1 MKKKAEGDDPGSAL
15 ASGQTREQRRRG
27 AAPRHIIVGKEE
39 SMKRLVI
46 VLVLLFA
53 LFTVLRV
60 SAAPVSLSQFANDR
74 NNIGVGLGL
83 LELVDKDKQA
93 YDVFPLHV
101 YIRSGDRSV
110 FLLFNLLTIV
120 FKSGVNYSKPISVT
134 SVYSGD
140 IVSVGGEVYVR
151 GRVNGDIWAFNADVV
166 LSPGST
172 VTGNVI
178 TLGGRVVSSSSVNIA
193 GTKLVAS
200 NLQFPLMGV
209 VISPQTGSVLQ
220 IFGFELFSILFFVI
234 ILFLYSMFGKN
245 HLASLAGSVTADWK
259 GSLLFTLLVL
269 IVIPLIIILLIASKA
284 GLFIVPF
291 FLIFLLASGYAG
303 YTAVAVRIGRIVM
316 RGEGGSPAQL
326 FFAGC
331 VGFVLIHGLTI
342 VGLLLSLFTLNFFKV
357 LAAIFLTLGAIVSYV
372 SFVYG
377 LGITLSRLKT
387 ATA

>member
-1 MKKKAEGDDPGSAL
+1 
-15 ASGQTREQRRRG
+15 
-27 AAPRHIIVGKEE
+27 
-39 SMKRLVI
+39 MKRLVI

-140 IVSVGGEVYVR
+140 IVSVGGEVFVR

-172 VTGNVI
+172 
-178 TLGGRVVSSSSVNIA
+178 
-193 GTKLVAS
+193 
-200 NLQFPLMGV
+200 
-209 VISPQTGSVLQ
+209 
-220 IFGFELFSILFFVI
+220 
-234 ILFLYSMFGKN
+234 
-245 HLASLAGSVTADWK
+245 H
-259 GSLLFTLLVL
+259 
-269 IVIPLIIILLIASKA
+269 
-284 GLFIVPF
+284 
-291 FLIFLLASGYAG
+291 
-303 YTAVAVRIGRIVM
+303 
-316 RGEGGSPAQL
+316 L
-326 FFAGC
+326 FFA
-331 VGFVLIHGLTI
+331 
-342 VGLLLSLFTLNFFKV
+342 
-357 LAAIFLTLGAIVSYV
+357 
-372 SFVYG
+372 
-377 LGITLSRLKT
+377 
-387 ATA
+387 